1 MANLQLYASGYISV
15 DGVTLTEETSMTLE
29 KKSGLNP
36 VMTVIGGFAGM
47 SQGATTCEISID
59 NAVPSRDF
67 EFNPDRYMR
76 LGSVVEVIVQMA
88 GRLTTVK
95 GFITEASYSHSV
107 GDAAKLSM
115 KLMTRFEDFE

>member
-1 MANLQLYASGYISV
+1 MANLQLYASGYVQV
-15 DGVTLTEETSMTLE
+15 DGKTLTEETSLTLE

-36 VMTVIGGFAGM
+36 VMTVINGFSGM
-47 SQGATTCEISID
+47 SQGATTVEISID
-59 NAVPSRDF
+59 SAVPSRDF

-115 KLMTRFEDFE
+115 KLMCKFEDFE